1 LVVETS
7 DAAKNGIHSVSG
19 VMQFAGIQ
27 DAYFAA
33 VVLPD
38 AGRSIDFQ
46 TWQDKFKP
54 TKDDTEDVA
63 HVGVAI
69 GGDTRN
75 EFLMFVGPK
84 DQDILKATHPRL
96 PQLVDWGWFWFIARP
111 LFTFLNFL
119 HNTTIPNWGW
129 AIVLATVV
137 INVLMLPL
145 RFSSM
150 RSSQKM
156 SSLQPQIQA
165 INKKYEGLSMRDPR
179 KQKQNEELMQLYTKS
194 GVNPMGGC
202 IPLLLQM
209 PFFFAFFKVLSTA
222 IELRGA
228 PWLWVSDLSQPETH
242 WFKILP
248 IIMLVSQVA
257 MTKMTPTPT
266 ADASQARMMM
276 LMPIVISVMFYNSP
290 SGLVLYWLTG
300 NLVGIVQQYFFNKM
314 APMQPAPAVAPAPK
328 KK

>member
-1 LVVETS
+1 
-7 DAAKNGIHSVSG
+7 
-19 VMQFAGIQ
+19 
-27 DAYFAA
+27 
-33 VVLPD
+33 
-38 AGRSIDFQ
+38 
-46 TWQDKFKP
+46 
-54 TKDDTEDVA
+54 
-63 HVGVAI
+63 
-69 GGDTRN
+69 
-75 EFLMFVGPK
+75 
-84 DQDILKATHPRL
+84 
-96 PQLVDWGWFWFIARP
+96 
-111 LFTFLNFL
+111 
-119 HNTTIPNWGW
+119 
-129 AIVLATVV
+129 
-137 INVLMLPL
+137 MLPL

-156 SSLQPQIQA
+156 TTLQPQIQA

-179 KQKQNEELMQLYTKS
+179 KQKQNEELMELYSKG

-202 IPLLLQM
+202 IPLILQM

-228 PWLWVSDLSQPETH
+228 PWLWIQDLSQPELH

-266 ADASQARMMM
+266 ADPSQARMMM

-300 NLVGIVQQYFFNKM
+300 NLVGIVQQFFFNKM
-314 APMQPAPAVAPAPK
+314 APAKPAPAVAPTPK
-328 KK
+328 KKQ